1 MKEKHMS
8 RENYCFSEVWDLSY
22 AIRNPFGEYKKDAYG
37 RVMVYD
43 HPHDDGSIID
53 LPKPDKLKWRDDHY
67 DYTYAPN
74 NEIGIVLSKEDI
86 DPDNEL
92 TDPQWLECVG
102 RFNRGKVDIGSIV
115 EEIQDACEVIVKEME
130 VSK

>member
-1 MKEKHMS
+1 MKKETKYES
-8 RENYCFSEVWDLSY
+8 VVWDLSY
-22 AIRNPFGEYKKDAYG
+22 ALADENGDYKHDAYG

-43 HPHDDGSIID
+43 YPEDDCSIIE
-53 LPKPDKLKWRDDHY
+53 LPEPDKLEWRDDHY
-67 DYTYAPN
+67 DYSFAPHS
-74 NEIGIVLSKEDI
+74 EIGIVLSKGDV

-92 TDPQWLECVG
+92 TEIQWRECVG